1 MIQSADK
8 KNRPEKTDT
17 KSHAEKAAHTG
28 GKSTY
33 LRDSPLKK
41 KKKNAHTSWAV
52 FPLLLECP
60 CFPFRNTTGSP
71 VSSLLSFIRPQ
82 IVRAEA
88 ASQRSDSSAI
98 RHAFG
103 LQRCLFLSILL
114 CTPAASKAILQ
125 LGCWRQT
132 AFHSHRQIPWAAHF
146 SAPSLRKQ
154 NRLSSV
160 R

>member
-114 CTPAASKAILQ
+114 CTPGSLLQ
-125 LGCWRQT
+125 SNSTTWLLAPNCLSLSSPNSLGSS
-132 AFHSHRQIPWAAHF
+132 F
-146 SAPSLRKQ
+146 
-154 NRLSSV
+154 LSSV
-160 R
+160 SKKAE